1 MRHTKDM
8 TVGNPIRLIM
18 AFSLPVIADNLLQQ
32 VYSIVD
38 SLIVGQLELIYA
50 ILENDMCR

>member
-32 VYSIVD
+32 VYSIVN